1 MEKSISYQIELIE
14 QYLGSIHAI
23 ESKIIDEIESI
34 VPEVIVSNSKEPKIP
49 LDMKLLQQRI
59 DSVSIIRYYKDL
71 KNERLR
77 DDNVKLENDI
87 DDVFNAVQASAEN
100 KPWARLDMYTKKKK
114 IESFVD
120 KLIELNKVDD
130 KQKVIDE
137 LNEMLQSKR
146 ISKKNIEFDS
156 SNSIIRLAEYNL
168 L

>member
-71 KNERLR
+71 KNE
-77 DDNVKLENDI
+77 DDMSFSDNEKEN
-87 DDVFNAVQASAEN
+87 Q
-100 KPWARLDMYTKKKK
+100 L
-114 IESFVD
+114 
-120 KLIELNKVDD
+120 
-130 KQKVIDE
+130 
-137 LNEMLQSKR
+137 
-146 ISKKNIEFDS
+146 
-156 SNSIIRLAEYNL
+156 
-168 L
+168 